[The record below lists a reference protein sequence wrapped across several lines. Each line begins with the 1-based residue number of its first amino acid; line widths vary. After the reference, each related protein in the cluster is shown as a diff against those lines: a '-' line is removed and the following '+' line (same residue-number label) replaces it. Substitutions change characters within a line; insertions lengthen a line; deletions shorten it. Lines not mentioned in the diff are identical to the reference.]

1 MRTKDFAH
9 RCVKLSLVL
18 GRESLCDHIKKQ
30 LIRCSTSLAANYRA
44 ACVAQSKAS
53 FVSKLSI
60 AIEEA
65 DESSFWMQFIIDEY
79 LIEENRVRLLLDEAN
94 ELTAILVA
102 SKKTAKNRSSEFAND
117 GVTNNH

>member
-1 MRTKDFAH
+1 M
-9 RCVKLSLVL
+9 
-18 GRESLCDHIKKQ
+18 
-30 LIRCSTSLAANYRA
+30 AANYRA

-65 DESSFWMQFIIDEY
+65 DESSFWMQFIIDEH

-94 ELTAILVA
+94 ELTAILIA
-102 SKKTAKNRSSEFAND
+102 SRKTAKNRSSEFAND
-117 GVTNNH
+117 SVTK